1 MKSSYKQN
9 NIRGS
14 VELDKSKEK
23 RLGCEAARD
32 PNEELILQAVKN
44 TDARLKTMHIN
55 YIKSMAGQ
63 CVATYVLGIRDRHT
77 GNFMINKLTG

>member
-1 MKSSYKQN
+1 M
-9 NIRGS
+9 
-14 VELDKSKEK
+14 
-23 RLGCEAARD
+23 
-32 PNEELILQAVKN
+32 KN
-44 TDARLKTMHIN
+44 TDARLKIMHIN